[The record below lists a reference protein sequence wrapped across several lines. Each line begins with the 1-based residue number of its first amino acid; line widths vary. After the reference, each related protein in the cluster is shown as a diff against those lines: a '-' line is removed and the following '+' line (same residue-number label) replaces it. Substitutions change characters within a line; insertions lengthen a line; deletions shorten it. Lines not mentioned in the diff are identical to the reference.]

1 MSRTKNVELDVSDMF
16 IVNFDEKDYYFIV
29 RENLF
34 AGPILI
40 FIDSGYEYGFFTK
53 EAILR
58 SSYLKRELMKLEGMK
73 ELLLDD
79 SQSTSWIWVA
89 VSHKH
94 FGFEAREVTDIELKI
109 YMNIQENVEYLRKYG
124 RSSYTSF

>member
-1 MSRTKNVELDVSDMF
+1 MSRTKNVELDVVVSDMF

-34 AGPILI
+34 AGLILI

-58 SSYLKRELMKLEGMK
+58 SSYL
-73 ELLLDD
+73 
-79 SQSTSWIWVA
+79 
-89 VSHKH
+89 
-94 FGFEAREVTDIELKI
+94 
-109 YMNIQENVEYLRKYG
+109 
-124 RSSYTSF
+124 